1 MQLIKEMQT
10 KQCNPQSAQNKEIK
24 NWKAFVAL
32 NERVKN
38 MNTILPLIS
47 QLHSKFMQERHW
59 RKLMRITQ
67 QTIAFSSPKFCLDD
81 LIKLELYKFS
91 EEVTELVDGAQKE
104 AKIETKLNIIQ
115 KCWDEQVFDF
125 KDYKDVPVLG
135 SLDEIVEFVEQHSME
150 LMGMMSSKDVEEFK
164 ERVMHWQKTLK
175 TVDSVI
181 QIWVKVQRNW
191 QRLEPIF
198 LASEDIRAQLPD
210 DTRRF
215 EQIDGAF
222 KEMMREAREEPGVI
236 AACTYEGREE
246 LLNNFSQEIE
256 LCEKAL
262 NDYLEQKKKIF
273 ARFYFVSNQALLD
286 ILSNGNNPEKV
297 DEYLGDCFDGMKSLD
312 FVKGP
317 AIPSPAKSAKGMWS
331 KEGEYVLFTGIF
343 TCNGAVENYLCDLE
357 RTMQVTLKDVLEA
370 AKTTADN
377 WDIDKKRHEWLED
390 YCAQIALLATQVLW
404 TEETTRAFDEL
415 EGGSETAMKDYLHTI
430 RNRIGHLIER
440 VRTDLNQDLRVKII
454 TIITIDVHERDVV
467 DNFVLKKIQDQQL
480 FVWQSQLKF
489 YMEYK
494 NPKDEKRV
502 CVAKICDW
510 STYYNY
516 EYVGNCGRLVIT
528 PLTDR
533 CYITLT

>member
-115 KCWDEQVFDF
+115 KFWDEQVFDF

-312 FVKGP
+312 FVTGP
-317 AIPSPAKSAKGMWS
+317 GIPSPAKSAKGMWS

-357 RTMQVTLKDVLEA
+357 RMMQVTLKDVLEA

-430 RNRIGHLIER
+430 RNRISHLIER
-440 VRTDLNQDLRVKII
+440 VRTDLGGDLRVKII

-494 NPKDEKRV
+494 NPKDEKRI